1 MKKIDIDKLTA
12 NNLVDYAVLA
22 TAFKKYLMQVLF
34 YDEFEADFVVST
46 DFENPYDTPFIMQ
59 DYEGTISLNGK
70 EYEVRSC
77 KTEFCSVGLFHLASE
92 PPFEFYML
100 IDLETLPDNTVA
112 SYRKARKVY
121 VV

>member
-59 DYEGTISLNGK
+59 DYEGTISLNDK

-77 KTEFCSVGLFHLASE
+77 KTEFCSVGLFHLAS
-92 PPFEFYML
+92 
-100 IDLETLPDNTVA
+100 
-112 SYRKARKVY
+112 
-121 VV
+121 